1 MGGGLL
7 HARDTEVKDEV
18 FAPEEFSLKRVM
30 NVPDTIYE
38 CNVIKATLQVC

>member
-7 HARDTEVKDEV
+7 DVRDTKVKGEV
-18 FAPEEFSLKRVM
+18 FAPEEFMRNM
-30 NVPDTIYE
+30 PDTIYE

>member
-7 HARDTEVKDEV
+7 DVRDTEVKGEV
-18 FAPEEFSLKRVM
+18 FAPEEFNPMRVM
-30 NVPDTIYE
+30 NMPDAIYE